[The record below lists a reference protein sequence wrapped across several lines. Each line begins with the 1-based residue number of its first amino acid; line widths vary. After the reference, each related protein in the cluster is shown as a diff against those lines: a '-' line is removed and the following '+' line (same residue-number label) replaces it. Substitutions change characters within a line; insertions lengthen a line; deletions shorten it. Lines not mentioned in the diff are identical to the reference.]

1 MENHY
6 FTTFC
11 VQSFVVSL
19 VNPRDG
25 AVIGDMNS
33 VVVTI
38 NKNDDINGVFSFENV
53 LVSYLE
59 VVLCTNLFHVLYI
72 FLLGSVARK

>member
-1 MENHY
+1 MDDHY

-11 VQSFVVSL
+11 VQSFMVSL

-33 VVVTI
+33 VIVTI

-59 VVLCTNLFHVLYI
+59 VVYYVKSFFTYYTSFC
-72 FLLGSVARK
+72 